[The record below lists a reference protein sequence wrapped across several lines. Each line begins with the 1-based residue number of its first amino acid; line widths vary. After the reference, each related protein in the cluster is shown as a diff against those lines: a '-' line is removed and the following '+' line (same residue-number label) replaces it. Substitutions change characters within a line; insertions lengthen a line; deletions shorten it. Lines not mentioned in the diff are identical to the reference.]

1 MVHVEVVIIG
11 GGVIGNSIAY
21 HVARQGRKVLVIE
34 RAAMVASEPTASWA
48 SAGGVRRQ
56 GRDPAEAPLA
66 SEAIARW
73 SSLEAELDAAVHYRQ
88 GGNVLVAENDDEAQR
103 LVAFVQKQ
111 HTMGFADVRLVDR
124 KELREIMPG
133 AGAHIPAGSY
143 SPADGQ
149 ADPALTTRAFANAA
163 QRYGATY
170 WTDTICR
177 ALVMNQSRVTGV
189 RTSRDDVTAEQ
200 VVLAAGVWTDELAA
214 AIGLQLPIT
223 TRVPQMVLSTPAPQG
238 LLTPVIGVM
247 GRALSL
253 KQLPNGAFLL
263 GGGWPG
269 DATTNRRGYILRTAS
284 IEGNWSVACDI
295 LPIVRQQIIA
305 QAWCGLEA
313 QAIDGIP
320 FIGATPNYEGLSV
333 AVGFSGHGFALAPA
347 VGRALADQL
356 AGKATPELAG
366 LSPARIAQWS
376 EEQIEAFMQSKHDH
390 YG

>member
-1 MVHVEVVIIG
+1 
-11 GGVIGNSIAY
+11 
-21 HVARQGRKVLVIE
+21 
-34 RAAMVASEPTASWA
+34 
-48 SAGGVRRQ
+48 
-56 GRDPAEAPLA
+56 
-66 SEAIARW
+66 
-73 SSLEAELDAAVHYRQ
+73 
-88 GGNVLVAENDDEAQR
+88 
-103 LVAFVQKQ
+103 
-111 HTMGFADVRLVDR
+111 
-124 KELREIMPG
+124 
-133 AGAHIPAGSY
+133 
-143 SPADGQ
+143 
-149 ADPALTTRAFANAA
+149 
-163 QRYGATY
+163 
-170 WTDTICR
+170 
-177 ALVMNQSRVTGV
+177 MNQSRVTGV